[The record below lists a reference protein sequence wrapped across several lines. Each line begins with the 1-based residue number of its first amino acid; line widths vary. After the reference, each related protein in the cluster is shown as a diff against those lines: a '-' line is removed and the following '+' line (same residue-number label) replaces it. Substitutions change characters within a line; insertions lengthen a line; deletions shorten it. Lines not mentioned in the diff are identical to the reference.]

1 MKFKYYFKEPGKEGE
16 FRICTD
22 PNFILSKLMGYDNTC
37 ASVFKVWENLYCAFD
52 DNGIMN
58 DREYHFNIDR
68 ENAIFGNIIL
78 FRENPTGTDEDYME
92 DVTELDVL
100 QLKANMYYVAKTD
113 RPTKEDVR
121 KWRDRLAQE
130 LLELMDRK

>member
-1 MKFKYYFKEPGKEGE
+1 MKFKYYFKEPGKSGE
-16 FRICTD
+16 YRFCED
-22 PNFILSKLMGYDNTC
+22 PNFTLTKLLGYQDTC
-37 ASVFKVWENLYCAFD
+37 ASVFCVWNGCYCAFD
-52 DNGIMN
+52 DDGIMN
-58 DREYHFNIDR
+58 DREYHFNIDK

-78 FRENPTGTDEDYME
+78 FRENPKGTDDDYME